1 MIEDKFLVLCT
12 ESAIT
17 GLQDAGFNPYQP
29 EKKLAWN
36 IILRAMLDYIA
47 GPCKDITIYQS
58 AEAFLFKDPPNRI
71 FGFRWLLDNCSQDP
85 DNMQDIII
93 SFCTKWRKKYRR
105 KARYMRGQKVLARV
119 LLHNT
124 INDGYRI

>member
-1 MIEDKFLVLCT
+1 MEENNLALCT
-12 ESAIT
+12 ESALM
-17 GLQDAGFNPYQP
+17 GNQDSGFNAFQP

-47 GPCKDITIYQS
+47 GPCRDITIYQS
-58 AEAFLFKDPPNRI
+58 AEAFLFKDPPERI

-85 DNMQDIII
+85 DNMQQIII
-93 SFCTKWRKKYRR
+93 SFCQKWRKKYSR
-105 KARYMRGQKVLARV
+105 KTRFMGGQKVLARV

-124 INDGYRI
+124 INDMQ